1 MGQDTALLPISGEP
15 LAARTA
21 RVLTEAGCQPVSVV
35 GNQPALARLGW
46 TVLREPDG
54 PHHPLRGVGAA
65 LDGLTGGCAL
75 FAPCDLPSLTPAAV
89 AMLLAHG
96 GPCRAQ
102 GQHLLCILPSERA
115 AEAAEAARAG
125 ASVRSFVAD
134 LDVISLSESVL
145 LNANCPEDL
154 PRNR

>member
-1 MGQDTALLPISGEP
+1 MGRDKALLRIDGEP

-21 RVLTEAGCQPVSVV
+21 RVLTEAGCRSVCVV
-35 GNQPALARLGW
+35 GNQPALSKLGW
-46 TVLREPDG
+46 TVLREPNG

-65 LDGLTGGCAL
+65 LDSLPGGCAL

-89 AMLLAHG
+89 TALLEHG
-96 GPCRAQ
+96 GPCRVQ
-102 GQHLLCILPSERA
+102 GQHLLCVLSAERA
-115 AEAAEAARAG
+115 AAAAEAARTG

-134 LDVISLSESVL
+134 LDVIVLAESVL

-154 PRNR
+154 FRNR